1 MYLIQET
8 FTRNALVRLNSS
20 MLDAQKIAENMLE
33 MAREIGN
40 LNLRAGQAGADAFS
54 SAARKLLE
62 ANNPVEFLSLAASVA
77 RPDFGAVHAYVEQL
91 GGIASKRLSVLPVFQ
106 AFAPTAPTLDVPA
119 PSAAEAPPE
128 ALSAA
133 LAEASAP
140 AAPAVPSASALVE
153 SVVLEAQTVTPVAME
168 LADKP
173 AEPAQPVQP
182 DAPKPADE
190 VLAQAAL
197 PIETAPEL
205 SKIVKKTAASPAV
218 LEAGVAENKPR
229 EKKPP
234 KAALP
239 LKNRAA
245 KLAVPN
251 PQKAKKSGI

>member
-62 ANNPVEFLSLAASVA
+62 ANSPVEFLSLAAIVA

-91 GGIASKRLSVLPVFQ
+91 GGIATKRLSVLPVFQ
-106 AFAPTAPTLDVPA
+106 ALAPAAPALEAPA
-119 PSAAEAPPE
+119 RSQAEASPE

-133 LAEASAP
+133 LAEASTP

-153 SVVLEAQTVTPVAME
+153 SVVLDAQAVTPVDLE
-168 LADKP
+168 VADKP
-173 AEPAQPVQP
+173 AEAVQP

-197 PIETAPEL
+197 PAETAPDA
-205 SKIVKKTAASPAV
+205 SKIMKKTAASPAV
-218 LEAGVAENKPR
+218 LEARVAEDKPR

-234 KAALP
+234 KAALSV
-239 LKNRAA
+239 KNRVA
-245 KLAVPN
+245 KTAVSN
-251 PQKAKKSGI
+251 GQKAKKS